1 VRRKAE
7 LLAYP
12 DEPLGGIVLIPP
24 DGVTVVH
31 GKLVVEIV
39 VTFANGNESSDKM
52 VFGRMLIIERRVSKP
67 MG

>member
-1 VRRKAE
+1 MRSKPEACTECYEPLCRIIMIPLDASAIVRR
-7 LLAYP
+7 
-12 DEPLGGIVLIPP
+12 
-24 DGVTVVH
+24 
-31 GKLVVEIV
+31 KLVVEIV